1 MDRGALPSVDRLLNT
16 AALRRAQERHGR
28 ARVTDAV
35 RAHLARLRA
44 DVDGAAPSELDV
56 LASAIESALEAA
68 ARPSLRK
75 VINLT
80 GTVLHTNLGRAVLP
94 QAAILALT
102 AAAASP
108 CNVEFDLDRGERG
121 ERDAHAEDLVRALT
135 GAQAALVV
143 NNNAAAV
150 LLMLNTIAQR
160 REVVVSRGELVEI
173 GGQFRIPDI
182 MARAGCRLR
191 EVGTTN
197 RTHAHDY
204 RDAITVRTGLLLKVH
219 TSNYEVRGFTSSVN
233 VEDVARIA
241 HAHDRTMAVD
251 LGSGTLLDMREWG
264 LPYEPTVRA
273 TLDAGAD
280 LVTFSGDKL
289 LGGPQCGIVA
299 GRADLVERMRRNP
312 LKRALRV
319 DKLTLAALAEV
330 LRLHLDPER
339 LSQTLPTLRMLA
351 RTREQIAPVA
361 RRLADALAARLA
373 PPYVVDVAECR
384 SQIGSGAL
392 PVDVLPSVAVRIV
405 STASRRQRDRDV
417 TRLHALLRG
426 LDVPILGR
434 IEGHALLL
442 DCRCLED
449 VDDALAALEGFTRA
463 IP

>member
-1 MDRGALPSVDRLLNT
+1 MDRSALPSVDRLLNT

-264 LPYEPTVRA
+264 LP
-273 TLDAGAD
+273 
-280 LVTFSGDKL
+280 
-289 LGGPQCGIVA
+289 
-299 GRADLVERMRRNP
+299 
-312 LKRALRV
+312 
-319 DKLTLAALAEV
+319 
-330 LRLHLDPER
+330 
-339 LSQTLPTLRMLA
+339 
-351 RTREQIAPVA
+351 
-361 RRLADALAARLA
+361 
-373 PPYVVDVAECR
+373 
-384 SQIGSGAL
+384 
-392 PVDVLPSVAVRIV
+392 
-405 STASRRQRDRDV
+405 
-417 TRLHALLRG
+417 
-426 LDVPILGR
+426 
-434 IEGHALLL
+434 
-442 DCRCLED
+442 
-449 VDDALAALEGFTRA
+449 
-463 IP
+463 